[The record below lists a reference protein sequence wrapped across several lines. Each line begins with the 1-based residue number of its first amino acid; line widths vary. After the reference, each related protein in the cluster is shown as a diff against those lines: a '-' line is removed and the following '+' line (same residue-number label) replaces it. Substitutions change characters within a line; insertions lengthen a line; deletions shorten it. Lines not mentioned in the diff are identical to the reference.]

1 VTAGDLVAHVARF
14 SRALR
19 EAAVRVSVSDE
30 VDAVDALTRV
40 DLSDRDEVRRAL
52 SIALKIGPR
61 EAAAFA
67 ALFERWWTAAAARAR
82 AAGGAEPPKPIPVK
96 RSGRVPER
104 SAASREL
111 EVERPQGDAPSWS
124 REALLRRK
132 SFDDCG
138 PAELAAMEALVG
150 KLVLRLATARSRRLV
165 PTRGR
170 GRVDPRR
177 SFRAAVATDGEFLR
191 LARRAR
197 AIEEARLVV
206 LCDTSGSMDPH
217 VRFVLAFLLALKKA
231 ARRTEL
237 FAFNTSLVR
246 LTPWISAGKLRP
258 TLERLS
264 AGVPGWSGGTRIGE
278 CLAEFAARY
287 RDEMV
292 GPRTVVV
299 IVSDGLDRGET
310 NLVAKAM
317 RSIRSRARRIVW
329 LNPLLS
335 DPRYE
340 PTAKGMAAA
349 LPFVDVLAPAHN
361 LESLERLI
369 PHLTRTPS
377 GPLRGPTGERG
388 KVAVVSSPETP
399 RSSGAL

>member
-1 VTAGDLVAHVARF
+1 VIAGSLVEHVARF
-14 SRALR
+14 ARALR
-19 EAAVRVSVSDE
+19 ERAVRTSLSDE
-30 VDAVDALTRV
+30 VDAVEALTLV
-40 DLSDRDEVRRAL
+40 DLADRDETRRAL
-52 SIALKIGPR
+52 AIALKIRPR
-61 EAAAFA
+61 DAAAFDE
-67 ALFERWWTAAAARAR
+67 LFERWWRSSEEAPPEETREDA
-82 AAGGAEPPKPIPVK
+82 PKPIPVK
-96 RSGRVPER
+96 RPGRVPT
-104 SAASREL
+104 SARESF
-111 EVERPQGDAPSWS
+111 ETEAERPQGDTPSYS
-124 REALLRRK
+124 REAVLRRK
-132 SFDDCG
+132 AFEECG

-150 KLVLRLATARSRRLV
+150 RMVIRLATAKSRRLV

-177 SFRAAVATDGEFLR
+177 SFRSAVGTDGEFLK

-217 VRFVLAFLLALKKA
+217 TRFVLAFLLALKKA

-258 TLERLS
+258 TLERLA

-278 CLAEFAARY
+278 CLAEFVARY

-299 IVSDGLDRGET
+299 IVSDGLDRGDT
-310 NLVAKAM
+310 TLVSRAM
-317 RSIRSRARRIVW
+317 RAIRNRARRVVW
-329 LNPLLS
+329 LNPLLA

-340 PTAKGMAAA
+340 PTARGMAAA

-361 LESLERLI
+361 LESLERLL
-369 PHLTRTPS
+369 PHL
-377 GPLRGPTGERG
+377 
-388 KVAVVSSPETP
+388 A
-399 RSSGAL
+399 A